1 MTRLPLITFL
11 IATISFLPF
20 IPANA
25 QTSNGLTVQTQQGPV
40 TGSRTLP
47 TVRRFL
53 GIPYATAGR
62 WEAPST
68 PPNRS
73 SAFSATQF
81 GDSCT
86 QKLADTNRE
95 FLILSGAGDAPV
107 PESDNCLNLNVW
119 APSVGRKQGTA
130 VLLWIYGG
138 SFQFGTSNFAAYDG
152 TNFVRDHDDI
162 TIVTINY
169 RTNIFGQPNAP
180 QLASTSQ
187 TQNFGL
193 LDIEAAIRWVHDNIA
208 AFGGDPG
215 RITIFG
221 QSAGSVAVDAY
232 AYSHPSD
239 TIVKGIITQSGT
251 LDLVTSVPLF
261 RIGVDDP
268 DTATWNQI
276 ANAVGCGS
284 SATADQLTCMKGVD
298 AHTLEQATIDAEA
311 TFAPIVDG
319 KSASQNHVTA
329 PGNFLRVPMLG
340 GSTAQ
345 EGDIFVVEEE
355 LLTVG
360 VAVPGLT
367 EQVADIVTKLAFTC
381 PASTAATDRAKA
393 NVPTWRYQYQGVFP
407 DISQRSDLRAYHASD
422 IPIVFGTYNASMAPA
437 GPTTDEIALSQF
449 MQSAWVAF
457 ARDPANG
464 LRNAPFGWPL
474 VNNGGSDV
482 VLLGSKQ
489 VPNGAMFVTSGTVDT
504 SCGSIDALV
513 ALYNLLGLD
522 ISL

>member
-311 TFAPIVDG
+311 TFAPIVDDIVIF
-319 KSASQNHVTA
+319 SNTRQRAA
-329 PGNFLRVPMLG
+329 AGNFLRVPMCWG
-340 GSTAQ
+340 GCS
-345 EGDIFVVEEE
+345 
-355 LLTVG
+355 
-360 VAVPGLT
+360 
-367 EQVADIVTKLAFTC
+367 
-381 PASTAATDRAKA
+381 R
-393 NVPTWRYQYQGVFP
+393 
-407 DISQRSDLRAYHASD
+407 
-422 IPIVFGTYNASMAPA
+422 TY
-437 GPTTDEIALSQF
+437 
-449 MQSAWVAF
+449 
-457 ARDPANG
+457 
-464 LRNAPFGWPL
+464 
-474 VNNGGSDV
+474 
-482 VLLGSKQ
+482 
-489 VPNGAMFVTSGTVDT
+489 GA
-504 SCGSIDALV
+504 SCGYCD
-513 ALYNLLGLD
+513 
-522 ISL
+522 